1 MEIKES
7 EPESSP
13 RVRVDANAT
22 EPKIND
28 PNKDQEKVSAL
39 LYNFAGYTTFHGFH
53 FILES
58 SSHIMRRIFWATSI
72 LVAMVVLGFQCV
84 NGVNKLLE
92 HDSVTVKE
100 QQRGAK
106 ILLPAVTICN
116 QNMLRKDKI
125 MGTETQKFMDDV
137 DFSLF
142 GVFLNESSTQLT
154 MESSR
159 NRNETVNLDLDRE
172 VRRAGHNISEML
184 LLCLSQDRFCRP
196 EDFYVFTS
204 PGLVR
209 KKVKYNRIGKEE
221 N

>member
-1 MEIKES
+1 MKES

-22 EPKIND
+22 EPKINN
-28 PNKDQEKVSAL
+28 PNQDQEKVSAL

-142 GVFLNESSTQLT
+142 GVFLNESS
-154 MESSR
+154 
-159 NRNETVNLDLDRE
+159 
-172 VRRAGHNISEML
+172 
-184 LLCLSQDRFCRP
+184 
-196 EDFYVFTS
+196 
-204 PGLVR
+204 
-209 KKVKYNRIGKEE
+209 
-221 N
+221 